1 MKNSQKRPVPQT
13 ADEAN
18 ALMEAAIEDGDFEA
32 AKEYDNQL
40 KILQNFHEELNL
52 AGTVHNYYQ
61 RKQVLSNNMENNSL
75 AYKQQIDEGKM
86 KSDQYFQNEFA
97 TLRLKQETELD
108 ALLDK
113 WDAARNSFY
122 GHQEE
127 EYNQMMV
134 TARLVAQQ
142 KKFDEAIKIKT
153 LAERNM
159 KARTKQKFK
168 ELDEQYRR
176 QCDLL
181 LKRQQQEINALAGRR
196 QAEVRIFDAL
206 FEASETEALDAFLVN
221 NASTVISIANRFK
234 PDSFIPKSLSM
245 QTVRSRPMAPKQSI
259 SGIDPEKSYIKRMDT
274 VDRTLSRP
282 LRTAPGRKASK
293 FSPSRQV
300 LTTKTEVEVNDSFSL
315 TRSPLSSPISK

>member
-1 MKNSQKRPVPQT
+1 MKTLSKRPVPQT
-13 ADEAN
+13 VEEAN
-18 ALMEAAIEDGDFEA
+18 ALLESAIDSGDFEA

-52 AGTVHNYYQ
+52 AGTVHRYYQ
-61 RKQVLSNNMENNSL
+61 KKQQLSNNMGANSL
-75 AYKQQIDEGKM
+75 AYKQQIEDAKS
-86 KSDQYFQNEFA
+86 KSDQYFQGEFCV
-97 TLRLKQETELD
+97 LRQKQEEELD
-108 ALLDK
+108 TLLDK
-113 WDAARNSFY
+113 WDSTRNQHY

-134 TARLVAQQ
+134 TARLIAQQ

-153 LAERNM
+153 MAERNM
-159 KARTKQKFK
+159 KLKTKQKFK
-168 ELDEQYRR
+168 EIDDQFRR

-206 FEASETEALDAFLVN
+206 IEASETEALDAFLVN
-221 NASTVISIANRFK
+221 NATAVLGIANRFR

-245 QTVRSRPMAPKQSI
+245 QTVRSKPMAPKQPQI
-259 SGIDPEKSYIKRMDT
+259 YADPEESYLLRMDT

-282 LRTAPGRKASK
+282 LRAAPGKKNSK
-293 FSPSRQV
+293 FSPSRQI
-300 LTTKTEVEVNDSFSL
+300 LTQTEVEVNDSFSL
-315 TRSPLSSPISK
+315 TRSQLSSPISK